1 MAKRVIITLL
11 GLVVVV
17 GVLGGIKGLQID
29 RMIAQGKQFVPPP
42 ETVTTARPHPE
53 SWESLLTA
61 VGSLVAVQG
70 LTVSAEMSGKIVK
83 IAFEAGSKVQA
94 GDVLIQQDTASESA
108 QIRAAES
115 AAALAKTNF
124 ERSRKLLPQKVISQS
139 DFDDAEAKYQQAV
152 AQVDNL
158 RAIIAKKT
166 IRAPFA
172 GRLGIRQV
180 NLGQI
185 LSEGQPIVSLQALDP
200 IYVNFRLPQQHLA
213 QVQPG
218 LTVQMTADMLPDRVI
233 EGKITAINPQ
243 VDAATRNIEIQA
255 TVKNSEERL
264 RPGMFVKVAV
274 VLPVQD
280 RVLAIP
286 ATAVLYAPY
295 GDSVFIVE
303 DKPDEKSG
311 KATQVV
317 RQQFLRLGEKRG
329 DFIAVLSGLQ
339 EDQTVVSTGVFKLR
353 NGQAVVVDNTL
364 VPEFKLAPKPQDS

>member
-1 MAKRVIITLL
+1 
-11 GLVVVV
+11 
-17 GVLGGIKGLQID
+17 
-29 RMIAQGKQFVPPP
+29 
-42 ETVTTARPHPE
+42 
-53 SWESLLTA
+53 

-70 LTVSAEMSGKIVK
+70 LTVSAELSGKIVK
-83 IAFEAGSKVQA
+83 IAFEAGSKAKA

-115 AAALAKTNF
+115 AAALAKINF

-139 DFDDAEAKYQQAV
+139 DFDNAEAQYRQAV

-172 GRLGIRQV
+172 GSLGIRQV

-185 LSEGQPIVSLQALDP
+185 LNEGQPIVSLQALDP
-200 IYVNFRLPQQHLA
+200 IYVNFLLPQQHLA
-213 QVQPG
+213 QIQSG
-218 LTVQMTADMLPDRVI
+218 FTVQVTTDMLPGRVI
-233 EGKITAINPQ
+233 EGAITAINPQ
-243 VDAATRNIEIQA
+243 VDAATRNIEFQA
-255 TVKNSEERL
+255 TVKNPEEQL

-295 GDSVFIVE
+295 GDSAFIVE
-303 DKPDEKSG
+303 DKSDEKSG
-311 KATQVV
+311 KATLVV

-339 EDQTVVSTGVFKLR
+339 EDQTVVSTGAFKLR